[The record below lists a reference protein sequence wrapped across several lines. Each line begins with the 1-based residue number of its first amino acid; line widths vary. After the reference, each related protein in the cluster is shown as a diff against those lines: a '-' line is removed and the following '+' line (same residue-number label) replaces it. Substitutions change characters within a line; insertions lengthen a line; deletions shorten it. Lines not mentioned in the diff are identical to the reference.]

1 MMVAAVGIF
10 SLSQWPI
17 IALRVSLCRSISGGE
32 QNTANLRMEVTAAC
46 VALETIDEGHTVT
59 IYSDSSYLINC
70 MRRSW
75 YKEWRENDWLNHLK
89 APVARPLA
97 RTRPGTTGLTR
108 SPWPQSG
115 RLPVTEQAARG
126 CLRGGRR
133 RNLPGKLRNG
143 DRDRIFGRFPAS
155 RQTLRRLHLRPRRYN
170 LPWRRIAA
178 RGEAL
183 DPHAA

>member
-89 APVARPLA
+89 EPVANRDLWERLLEA
-97 RTRPGTTGLTR
+97 TQRHQEVRWRKVKGHSKTTGLHKTGNDR
-108 SPWPQSG
+108 ADALAVAAKWEAAGNRASG
-115 RLPVTEQAARG
+115 PRLPE
-126 CLRGGRR
+126 GREA
-133 RNLPGKLRNG
+133 PKL
-143 DRDRIFGRFPAS
+143 A
-155 RQTLRRLHLRPRRYN
+155 
-170 LPWRRIAA
+170 
-178 RGEAL
+178 GEA
-183 DPHAA
+183 AQR

>member
-17 IALRVSLCRSISGGE
+17 IALRVSLCRSIGGGE
-32 QNTANLRMEVTAAC
+32 QNTANLRMEVTAAY

-89 APVARPLA
+89 APVANRDLWERLLEA
-97 RTRPGTTGLTR
+97 TQRHQEVRWRKVKGHSKTTGPHKTGDDRADALAVAAKWEAAGNR
-108 SPWPQSG
+108 ASG
-115 RLPVTEQAARG
+115 PRLPE
-126 CLRGGRR
+126 GREA
-133 RNLPGKLRNG
+133 PKL
-143 DRDRIFGRFPAS
+143 A
-155 RQTLRRLHLRPRRYN
+155 
-170 LPWRRIAA
+170 
-178 RGEAL
+178 GEASQR
-183 DPHAA
+183 